1 MMSVC
6 ERKANPHSPC
16 LLDFPE
22 FSDLQTCAFFFSSTC
37 VCDDFC
43 IRRRLWCYGQAG

>member
-22 FSDLQTCAFFFSSTC
+22 FSDLQSCAFFLVAHVC
-37 VCDDFC
+37 VMIF
-43 IRRRLWCYGQAG
+43 A